1 MLCGR
6 FAVLCLVIDD
16 DVATAGVVQSARVQ
30 DALIAAFSDLSVVAV
45 PDAQAIKA
53 LHEHQ
58 PSIAIVDL
66 TRPASP
72 HFHLLDLLR
81 ADALGRDLPTIVV
94 TGAPAPSDLEANY
107 GVIATLNKPLEITAL
122 VPALRR
128 ALDLAKARSVSV
140 TSSIPSLE
148 QLIERLVAEPGGRT
162 STSLSAVAAE
172 LEVVVEKPTEPA
184 PSMLGAQHP
193 ARIGEYIIEELIS
206 APQKEG
212 ERRAG
217 AMGVVYRARHQ
228 TSGKNVA
235 IKALLP
241 EVSVS
246 PELHERFRREP
257 RVASRLGHP
266 NIVEVLDY
274 GATRGASIYFV
285 MEYLQGCDLRTEL
298 KREHELPV
306 HRAVVIAM
314 QICDALGAAHNA
326 GLIHR
331 DLKPGHVFLSKRG
344 DIDDFVKILD
354 FGLVKVEQMEAGES
368 PLTRPGIALGTP
380 TYMAPEQGE
389 AASYDQ
395 RVDIYAVGSIL
406 YEMLT
411 GRPPHICNSLTEA
424 IVRKATEPITP
435 VEELRPKVSLGL
447 QRLLKSMLQYDANAR
462 PQTMQE
468 IAHALRDEIERPPAV
483 LRLLDELK
491 RRR

>member
-1 MLCGR
+1 M
-6 FAVLCLVIDD
+6 LCLVVDD

-30 DALIAAFSDLSVVAV
+30 DALLATFSTLRVVAV
-45 PDAQAIKA
+45 PDARAIEA

-81 ADALGRDLPTIVV
+81 ADAIGRDLPTIVV
-94 TGAPAPSDLEANY
+94 TAAPAPSDLEADY

-122 VPALRR
+122 TPALRR
-128 ALDLAKARSVSV
+128 ALDVAKARSVSA

-148 QLIERLVAEPGGRT
+148 QLIERLVTEPTGGRT

-172 LEVVVEKPTEPA
+172 VDVVVEKTAAPA
-184 PSMLGAQHP
+184 PSEALGPQHP
-193 ARIGEYIIEELIS
+193 SRIAEYIVEALIS
-206 APQKEG
+206 TPQKEG

-217 AMGVVYRARHQ
+217 GMGVVYRARHQ
-228 TSGKNVA
+228 TTGKLVA

-246 PELHERFRREP
+246 PELHARFRREP

-266 NIVEVLDY
+266 NIVEVIDY
-274 GATRGASIYFV
+274 GATQGASIYFV
-285 MEYLQGCDLRTEL
+285 MEYLQGCDLRVEL
-298 KREHELPV
+298 TREQTLPV
-306 HRAVVIAM
+306 DRAVVIAI
-314 QICDALGAAHNA
+314 QICEALGAAHDA

-354 FGLVKVEQMEAGES
+354 FGVVKVEQMEAGES

-468 IAHALRDEIERPPAV
+468 IAHALRDEIERPPPV